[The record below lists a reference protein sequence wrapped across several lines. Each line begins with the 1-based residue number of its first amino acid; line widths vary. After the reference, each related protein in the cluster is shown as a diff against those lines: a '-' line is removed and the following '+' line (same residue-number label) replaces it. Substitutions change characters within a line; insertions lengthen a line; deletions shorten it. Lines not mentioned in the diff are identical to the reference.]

1 MYQSLIILIIML
13 VLLFVTSLFFIFKK
27 EEIRPYYAFIPILNI
42 HHYFKLC
49 KIPFWTFFVPII
61 NLIALI
67 CSPYNLSRHYRKP
80 KSFCILALFFP
91 IIFIPYI
98 AFSKVKNNT
107 VNNYFIR
114 NQNDVDL
121 LEQHLEEESFEQYS
135 YNDDAIITSLDKRK
149 SSSNNKN
156 NNNISKTEAF
166 LNSIDNTCNDDE
178 ILYDE
183 DSSTEDN
190 LEMSNNSTFQING
203 FNEDY
208 QELEILDDITPS
220 NDNLKNEK
228 ITISNLDSFE
238 NSIIANNKNDVL
250 LNSSYKDNI
259 STLPS
264 TEAIAFG
271 GEQQIENTYSSQ
283 AKNDELKCPRCGS
296 SLVGAK
302 GICPGCGMQI

>member
-1 MYQSLIILIIML
+1 
-13 VLLFVTSLFFIFKK
+13 
-27 EEIRPYYAFIPILNI
+27 
-42 HHYFKLC
+42 
-49 KIPFWTFFVPII
+49 
-61 NLIALI
+61 
-67 CSPYNLSRHYRKP
+67 
-80 KSFCILALFFP
+80 
-91 IIFIPYI
+91 
-98 AFSKVKNNT
+98 
-107 VNNYFIR
+107 
-114 NQNDVDL
+114 
-121 LEQHLEEESFEQYS
+121 
-135 YNDDAIITSLDKRK
+135 
-149 SSSNNKN
+149 
-156 NNNISKTEAF
+156 
-166 LNSIDNTCNDDE
+166 
-178 ILYDE
+178 
-183 DSSTEDN
+183 
-190 LEMSNNSTFQING
+190 MSNNSTFQING

-302 GICPGCGMQI
+302 GICPGCGMQV